1 MHVIYLA
8 GGFSGCQNIS
18 LERTQFD
25 NNTGQPM
32 WPSTGPPVVDLVS
45 QPAALIPAS
54 SGMILYA
61 TAPQAHS
68 M

>member
-8 GGFSGCQNIS
+8 GGLSGCQNNS
-18 LERTQFD
+18 LERSQFD
-25 NNTGQPM
+25 KNTGQPM
-32 WPSTGPPVVDLVS
+32 WPSIGPPVVDLMS
-45 QPAALIPAS
+45 QPVALIPAF

-61 TAPQAHS
+61 AAPQAHS